1 MFEEVLNLIIN
12 SGTIEVPLGPVEMTD
27 STTSTSVAN
36 GNASSNSSSSS
47 SSSSSS
53 TVTGSILSN
62 LEPKAVSSVLL
73 GVKTFL
79 NSRQNGS
86 GSNKTFHIV
95 RWSKETSKLRP
106 RSLDFRCGSGLVIT
120 LLPEDSY
127 ASCACPT
134 TLTTALDSSKS
145 TTQSINVT
153 HRGSNGGDNYRL
165 PYSLP
170 SFLLTNFTED
180 LSSGLK
186 ARLDGASRI
195 IHNSSLATSAKKLAQ
210 QSVLQ
215 SARRDGIFHVEI
227 SCGDGYTSVFE
238 QPYDIK
244 RNIHEKAIERLV
256 LPVPGGRVGSGRL
269 QADPL
274 DTAPHSDNT
283 EDSSSDLFLTKAI
296 DKLLHLAEIVLS
308 AAVPPAVLITVVP
321 YKGSSLLGTYVRAMI

>member
-1 MFEEVLNLIIN
+1 MIIN
-12 SGTIEVPLGPVEMTD
+12 GSTIEAPLGPVEMTD
-27 STTSTSVAN
+27 STTSTST
-36 GNASSNSSSSS
+36 ASGNSSSSS
-47 SSSSSS
+47 SN
-53 TVTGSILSN
+53 TVTSSILSN

-73 GVKTFL
+73 GMKTFL
-79 NSRQNGS
+79 HSRQNG

-106 RSLDFRCGSGLVIT
+106 RSLDFRCGSGLVIK

-145 TTQSINVT
+145 TQSINVT
-153 HRGSNGGDNYRL
+153 HRGSSSDNYRL

-195 IHNSSLATSAKKLAQ
+195 ILNSSLATCAKKLAQ

-215 SARRDGIFHVEI
+215 SARSDGIFHVEI
-227 SCGDGYTSVFE
+227 SCGGGYSSVYE
-238 QPYDIK
+238 PPYDIK
-244 RNIHEKAIERLV
+244 RNIQEKAIERLV
-256 LPVPGGRVGSGRL
+256 LPVPGGRVGSGRMQTDL
-269 QADPL
+269 L

-283 EDSSSDLFLTKAI
+283 DDSSSDLYLTKAI

-321 YKGSSLLGTYVRAMI
+321 YKGSSLLGTYVRTYVL